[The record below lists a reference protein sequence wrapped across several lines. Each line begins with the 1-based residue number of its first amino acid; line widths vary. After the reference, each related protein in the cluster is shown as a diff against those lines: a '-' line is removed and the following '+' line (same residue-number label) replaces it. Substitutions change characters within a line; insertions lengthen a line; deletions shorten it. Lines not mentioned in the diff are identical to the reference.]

1 MKRIIAGRRAVAEA
15 LRGQGEVSVVYAEE
29 PDDRALS
36 ELRDLAQKSKVR
48 IEESTRGA
56 LDALTE
62 GVRHQG
68 VVAITGAYPYRD
80 LHQLLQEA
88 GDAPLFVAL
97 DQITDP
103 HNFGA
108 IVRSAVAFGAR
119 GVITT
124 KDRCAPVTPV
134 VVRASAGATEHL
146 PIARVTNLARTL
158 GTLTEDGFEVIG
170 LAGEATT
177 TISELGAPGPGGR
190 IIVIGSEGKGL
201 RRLTRR
207 ACAHLVRIEMGETI
221 GSLNASVAAGIA
233 LYALGKSQQEGAA

>member
-29 PDDRALS
+29 PEDRALS

-97 DQITDP
+97 DQVTDP

-146 PIARVTNLARTL
+146 PIARVTNLARAL
-158 GTLTEDGFEVIG
+158 GTLTDDGFEVIG

-177 TISELGAPGPGGR
+177 TLGDLGR
-190 IIVIGSEGKGL
+190 QGADGAGRVIVIGSEGKGL

-207 ACAHLVRIEMGETI
+207 ACAHLVRIEMGDTI

-233 LYALGKSQQEGAA
+233 LYALGKSSDG